1 MDTNTRKN
9 IPFSFRNSILMTN
22 SLEMVLKC
30 WVTPDSKY
38 VIVLHDSKLLV
49 VWEIQTNKRIFII
62 RITYQMTFY
71 CLSSNKNSFIFAMRN
86 PIKVM
91 EINLFSGEEIERFKE
106 EGDPKKYI
114 DYLRVSPD
122 NSIVIL
128 KYNNNKIKFLK
139 ENQEKSLDYKLKL
152 SSVTFIDNNVVII
165 EFMEDNLIKMFNLNS
180 QIEPKELFNIN
191 DEFYS
196 ALYIE
201 YLKIFIVPNKKGTID
216 LYDLNLLGVKSYL

>member
-1 MDTNTRKN
+1 
-9 IPFSFRNSILMTN
+9 MTN

-139 ENQEKSLDYKLKL
+139 ENQEKSRG
-152 SSVTFIDNNVVII
+152 NVYLAKIGKI
-165 EFMEDNLIKMFNLNS
+165 WKIG
-180 QIEPKELFNIN
+180 IN
-191 DEFYS
+191 WKY
-196 ALYIE
+196 
-201 YLKIFIVPNKKGTID
+201 
-216 LYDLNLLGVKSYL
+216 